1 MSEQEKN
8 FTVLLVE
15 DDDDIRD
22 VYAEVLRD
30 AGYVVVEAS
39 DGQSGVDVA
48 LENPWDILLLDIML
62 PKLDGMAVLRDISA
76 DARFSSKPVLIISN
90 LDDQKIVKDCFSLG
104 AKGFFVKSG
113 VTPQDILDVVKQH
126 VSSEDE

>member
-62 PKLDGMAVLRDISA
+62 PGMDGIEILKNVRSSVDTVSYTHLRA
-76 DARFSSKPVLIISN
+76 HE
-90 LDDQKIVKDCFSLG
+90 
-104 AKGFFVKSG
+104 
-113 VTPQDILDVVKQH
+113 T
-126 VSSEDE
+126 